1 MFYVYILFSEV
12 ADRYYVGQSDDP
24 ERRLEEHNNAI
35 KNSYTSKYRP
45 WIMKKK
51 YAVSESRGEARRLE
65 SYIKKRL
72 KSRREIEKL
81 ITDDSV
87 FDKLVQLVR
96 AIPTSRD

>member
-1 MFYVYILFSEV
+1 MFYIYILYSQV

-24 ERRLEEHNNAI
+24 ERRLEEHNNAM
-35 KNSYTSKYRP
+35 KNSYTSKFRP
-45 WIMKKK
+45 WMMKRMF
-51 YAVSESRGEARRLE
+51 AVSESRGEARKVE

-81 ITDDSV
+81 ITDDSA